1 MRKYDI
7 AITGIGGQG
16 VITLGTLFKLA
27 AIKEGVRVTGSEKRG
42 GAQREGPVTAFVRY
56 QVLAPGE
63 SLPPRKD
70 YHSAQ
75 LPTGGADL
83 LVSLE
88 PLEAVRVS
96 SCLNERSVVVLN
108 SFARVPIPV
117 RMGQAEY
124 PTLARLEEM
133 LGAFTEKVYSFN
145 MDEISREAFGGVRQ
159 VNTICLGLA
168 AGLGELPVSIGTLIE
183 VIGENLPDFE
193 ENRRGFE
200 LGLERAQRVLKEKK
214 N

>member
-1 MRKYDI
+1 MKKYDI
-7 AITGIGGQG
+7 AIAGIGGQG
-16 VITLGTLFKLA
+16 VITLGTLLKLA
-27 AIKEGVRVTGSEKRG
+27 AIKQGVRVTGSEKRG

-63 SLPPRKD
+63 TLPLRKD

-75 LPTGGADL
+75 LPTGGADM

-96 SCLNERSVVVLN
+96 SCLSERSVVVLN

-117 RMGQAEY
+117 RLGQAEY
-124 PTLARLEEM
+124 PPLARIKEM
-133 LGAFTEKVYSFN
+133 LGAFTKRVYSFN
-145 MDEISREAFGGVRQ
+145 MDEMSREAFGGVRQ

-168 AGLGELPVSIGTLIE
+168 AGLGELPVSHEMLIE
-183 VIGENLPDFE
+183 VIRENLPGFE

-200 LGLERAQRVLKEKK
+200 LGLERANKILTYKK